1 MNKIEEL
8 TEKTKE
14 AILEGIQKIKGKEIT
29 IIDLNTIHH
38 TECGY
43 FIICHGSSSTQVNS
57 IAQSVEE
64 NVEEETGE
72 KAWHTEGYN
81 NSTWVLLDFGEVVVH
96 VFHEEARN
104 FYKLEE
110 LWADAKR
117 INVDAEY

>member
-1 MNKIEEL
+1 MNKTEEL
-8 TEKTKE
+8 TEKTKK
-14 AILEGIQKIKGKEIT
+14 AILEGIQKIKGKAIT
-29 IIDLNTIHH
+29 IIDLNSIHH

-43 FIICHGSSSTQVNS
+43 FIICHGNSSTQVSS

-64 NVEEETGE
+64 KVKEETGE
-72 KAWHTEGYN
+72 KTWHTEGYN
-81 NSTWVLLDFGEVVVH
+81 NSIWVLLDFGEIVVH

-117 INVDAEY
+117 INVDAEN